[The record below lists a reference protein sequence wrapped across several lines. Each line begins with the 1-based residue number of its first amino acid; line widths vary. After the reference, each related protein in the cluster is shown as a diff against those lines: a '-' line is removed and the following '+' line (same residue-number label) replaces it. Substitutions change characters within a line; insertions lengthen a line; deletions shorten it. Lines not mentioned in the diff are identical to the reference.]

1 MGTEIVALEDNR
13 TWDIVDLPPEKNP
26 IGYKWVYTV
35 KYRADGTIKRF
46 KARLVALGNKHVEG
60 VDYKEMFSPVAK
72 MGTVRLL
79 LDVETK
85 RGWDVH
91 QMDVHNAFL
100 HGDLAEEV
108 YMKLPPGFHY
118 DDSTKVCR
126 LRKYL
131 YGLR

>member
-13 TWDIVDLPPEKNP
+13 TWDIVDLPPGKTH
-26 IGYKWVYTV
+26 IGCKWVYTV
-35 KYRADGTIKRF
+35 KYRADGTIKHF
-46 KARLVALGNKHVEG
+46 KARLVALGNKQVEG

-108 YMKLPPGFHY
+108 YMKLPPGFHS

>member
-13 TWDIVDLPPEKNP
+13 TWDIVDLPPKKTP

-35 KYRADGTIKRF
+35 KYRTDGTNERF
-46 KARLVALGNKHVEG
+46 KARLVALGNKQVEG

-85 RGWDVH
+85 RG
-91 QMDVHNAFL
+91 
-100 HGDLAEEV
+100 
-108 YMKLPPGFHY
+108 
-118 DDSTKVCR
+118 
-126 LRKYL
+126 
-131 YGLR
+131 